1 MLWLIWILIAF
12 ILQMAIIILLEFR
25 SPGKAIAW
33 MTIAF
38 ILPVFG
44 FILYCLIAKDYRK
57 RTKLRRPGSIVS
69 QEMKDV
75 LWKQCSIVH
84 SKEEMHHKDFQHQDR
99 LFGMLTHLSDSPIT
113 SCNTTKVLS
122 EGDLAFA
129 EMLAAMEGAKHH
141 IHIEFYIFRADMIGT
156 QFQDVMMRKVR
167 EGVKVRMLCDGLGSY
182 KLPKSFVLKLQASG
196 IEVYRFLPPLISMID
211 RRINYRNHRKILIVD
226 GKIGFVGG
234 MNVGDDY
241 LGLYKNVGYWRDS
254 HVRMEGDAVYFLQTT
269 FLKDWQRASG
279 QHMEYSYSDFFPKH
293 DCTGNEQVQVMES
306 GPDLSRHVIQEMI
319 FGAVAVAKRRIWIT
333 TPYFI
338 PDSSVYTGLL
348 TAAVSGI
355 EVNVIIPYHAD
366 SRLVKLASLSYV
378 EELLRAGVKFYE
390 YHKGFIH
397 SKVVIVDDIMVSLG
411 TANLDMRSFFYN
423 FEMTAIMF
431 DKAPIDK
438 LSQDFVQDMKD
449 SKPIILKEFERRS
462 VRQKG
467 AEMFAHLISPLL

>member
-1 MLWLIWILIAF
+1 MVWLVGILIAF
-12 ILQMAIIILLEFR
+12 ILQMAIILLFEFR
-25 SPGKAIAW
+25 RPEKAMAW

-38 ILPVFG
+38 ILPVLG
-44 FILYCLIAKDYRK
+44 FILYCLVAQDYRK

-69 QEMKDV
+69 QEMKDTI
-75 LWKQCSIVH
+75 WKQCSIN
-84 SKEEMHHKDFQHQDR
+84 KGIQHQDR
-99 LFGMLTHLSDSPIT
+99 LSGMLTHLSDSPIT
-113 SCNTTKVLS
+113 GCNMTKVLS
-122 EGDLAFA
+122 EGDLAFD
-129 EMLAAMEGAKHH
+129 EMLAAMEQATHH
-141 IHIEFYIFRADMIGT
+141 IHIEFYIFRADMIGSK
-156 QFQDVMMRKVR
+156 FQDVMMRKVK
-167 EGVKVRMLCDGLGSY
+167 EGVKVRMLCDGLGSF
-182 KLPKSFVLKLQASG
+182 KLSKSFVHKLQDAG
-196 IEVYRFLPPLISMID
+196 IEVCRFLPPWISMID
-211 RRINYRNHRKILIVD
+211 RTLNYRNHRKILIVD

-234 MNVGDDY
+234 MNIGDDY

-254 HVRMEGDAVYFLQTT
+254 HLRIEGDAVYFLQAT

-279 QHMEYSYSDFFPKH
+279 QHIPCNYPDFFPKH
-293 DCTGNEQVQVMES
+293 DCKGNELVQVLES

-319 FGAVAVAKRRIWIT
+319 FTAVTIAKTRIWIT

-338 PDSSVYTGLL
+338 PDSSIYAGLL
-348 TAAVSGI
+348 TAALSGV

-431 DKAPIDK
+431 DKVPIDK
-438 LSQDFVQDMKD
+438 LSQDFIQDMKD
-449 SKPIILKEFERRS
+449 SKPIILTEFECRS
-462 VRQKG
+462 IKQKG
-467 AEMFAHLISPLL
+467 AEMFAHLLSPLL